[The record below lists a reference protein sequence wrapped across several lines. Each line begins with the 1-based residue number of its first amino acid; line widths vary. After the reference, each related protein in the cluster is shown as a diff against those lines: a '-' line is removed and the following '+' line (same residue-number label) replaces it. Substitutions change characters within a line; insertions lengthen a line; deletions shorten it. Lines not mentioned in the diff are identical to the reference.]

1 RLLAVG
7 RFNSDGTQGAV
18 RDYAHRVLPA
28 ALRQKDDSLCDVI
41 HWQRPGGGEVFA
53 AASIAAGWTLAACPH
68 WSAILQ
74 NALDHFGVKSVTA

>member
-1 RLLAVG
+1 
-7 RFNSDGTQGAV
+7 
-18 RDYAHRVLPA
+18 VLPA

-53 AASIAAGWTLAACPH
+53 APSISAGWTLAACPH

-74 NALDHFGVKSVTA
+74 NALDHFGVKGVTS